1 MIKTKELPD
10 VGEFVIIKI
19 SKIMPHGAYCRIT
32 EYNIDSYLPISEV
45 SSGWIKNIH
54 EFIKEG
60 QQDVA
65 KVIFTD
71 KEKRSVD
78 ISLKKVTSKAK
89 KDKINEFGLEKRA
102 EGMFNKALAS
112 SKNEDKKQTIV
123 EELSRLA
130 TTYNEI
136 INSISDGKDP
146 LAGIKEKSFK
156 DALYELVAKTIK
168 PKTYTVS
175 YNVDLTT
182 TDTKAGINLIK
193 EALSSIEKEGV
204 EVLYMGAPKYRFLAT
219 DSSYPE
225 AEDKIKHAQD
235 ILEKYKTIEFNMK
248 SIKVQV

>member
-71 KEKRSVD
+71 KEKKSVD
-78 ISLKKVTSKAK
+78 ISLKKATSKAK

-102 EGMFNKALAS
+102 EGMFNKALIS
-112 SKNEDKKQTIV
+112 SKSEDKKQAII
-123 EELSRLA
+123 EELSKLA

-146 LAGIKEKSFK
+146 LAGIQEKDFK
-156 DALYELVAKTIK
+156 SALYELVAKTIK

-175 YNVDLTT
+175 YNVELTT
-182 TDTKAGINLIK
+182 TDTKSGINLIK
-193 EALSSIEKEGV
+193 EALSGIEKAGV

-235 ILEKYKTIEFNMK
+235 ILEKYKAIEFNMK
-248 SIKVQV
+248 SIKVQA